1 MKIVHIC
8 LAGLYMSGWGY
19 QDNLIAKYQK
29 LEGHDVTVIA
39 NRYVYDEKGNY
50 TPTDKIVE
58 IDVNGVKIVRLAQ
71 KGDKQQKGPAERV
84 HYIGLYETLE
94 NEKPDTIFIH
104 NPQIMD
110 VDDIVRYMKSHKETR
125 LYVDSHSDYSN
136 SGRNFLSKHILHG
149 VFWRNRVQKLVPY
162 TRKFYGVL
170 PARVDFLLDRYKTP
184 KDKTELLVMG
194 MDDEKAEAA
203 DRPEIIKEI
212 RAKYN
217 ISDDDFLIVTGGKI
231 DSAKRQTLLLMD
243 AVKTIN
249 LSQNISRKIKLLIF
263 GSVADELKPEFDK
276 ILESSEDIDY
286 IGWLDADD
294 TYPYFAAADLV
305 VFPGRHSVMW
315 EQVAGQGKPMIVK
328 YWEGTTH
335 VDLGGNCKFIMHD
348 TVEDIVRSI
357 IDAAEPDEYEKMTS
371 VAQDKGP
378 KIFSYRSI
386 SRKCIEENNN

>member
-1 MKIVHIC
+1 
-8 LAGLYMSGWGY
+8 MSGWGY
-19 QDNLIAKYQK
+19 QDNMIAKYHK

-50 TPTDKIVE
+50 TPTDKTE
-58 IDVNGVKIVRLAQ
+58 ETDVNGVKIVRLAQ
-71 KGDKQQKGPAERV
+71 KGNKQQKGPAERV
-84 HYIGLYETLE
+84 HYIGLYDALTDE
-94 NEKPDTIFIH
+94 NPDIIFIH

-110 VDDIVRYMKSHKETR
+110 VDDIVRYMKSHNETR

-170 PARVDFLLDRYKTP
+170 PARVDFLLDRYNTP

-212 RAKYN
+212 RSNYN

-263 GSVADELKPEFDK
+263 GSVADELKPEFDQ

-357 IDAAEPDEYEKMTS
+357 IDATEPDEYKNMTS
-371 VAQDKGP
+371 VAQDKGS